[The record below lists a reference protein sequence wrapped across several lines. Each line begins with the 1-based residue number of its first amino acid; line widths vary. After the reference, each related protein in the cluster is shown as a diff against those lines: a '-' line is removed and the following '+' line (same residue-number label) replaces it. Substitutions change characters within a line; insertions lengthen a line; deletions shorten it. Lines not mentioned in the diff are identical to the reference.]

1 MKNVIAVM
9 ILSLF
14 GCNASAQIA
23 DPFLVGSWKYLRTF
37 QYVHVDEQDKVFQ
50 CQISPDLHVFFS
62 TGTYQEGGVI
72 EWEVPRFFSL
82 YGQEMPS
89 GRDWGTSTMELR
101 TRVMFLTMPT
111 ASGQSTERLEFDKV
125 PVLPTI
131 CAHYLAL
138 AFE

>member
-1 MKNVIAVM
+1 MRKTIVGLMLGLLA
-9 ILSLF
+9 
-14 GCNASAQIA
+14 CNTSAQTA

-37 QYVHVDEQDKVFQ
+37 QYVHVDEQDRVFQ
-50 CQISPDLHVFFS
+50 CRISPDLHVFFA
-62 TGTYQEGGVI
+62 TGRYQEGGVI

-82 YGQEMPS
+82 YGQEVAS
-89 GRDWGTSTMELR
+89 GQDWGTSTMELR

-111 ASGQSTERLEFDKV
+111 ASGLSTERLEFDKV